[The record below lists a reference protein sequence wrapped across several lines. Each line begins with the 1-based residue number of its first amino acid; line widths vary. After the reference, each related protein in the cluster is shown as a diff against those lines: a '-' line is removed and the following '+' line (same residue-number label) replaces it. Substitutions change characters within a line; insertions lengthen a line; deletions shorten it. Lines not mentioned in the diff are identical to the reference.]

1 MDGGVQVE
9 ALGDLLIVT
18 EPETDFVAIYHPP
31 LVRSI
36 LVFCLRAALAA
47 LPPPIWLSCS
57 SLTCSSSAC
66 VFSSLASF
74 WPRSASR
81 PVRRILPD
89 NFCLI
94 FVGQTPGAPN
104 PPALHDGSSAS
115 SLRHMPSHEFANSS
129 TAENQDPKLIRLM
142 HGFLHPLHDLASV
155 QTGREWPLCGGLAAI
170 DDDGLPCEKRRLT
183 RQKQDGVSDLLGR
196 RRPLDWH
203 GIEEVRLPHAAS
215 SEAIEHLCLH
225 RARRHGIDAHA
236 ARRPFQRRSLG

>member
-81 PVRRILPD
+81 PVRRTLPD

-94 FVGQTPGAPN
+94 FIGQTPQGATDWRSPAAWMQSPGLLRAEAHGPN
-104 PPALHDGSSAS
+104 DRGPADRACYAFH
-115 SLRHMPSHEFANSS
+115 
-129 TAENQDPKLIRLM
+129 
-142 HGFLHPLHDLASV
+142 
-155 QTGREWPLCGGLAAI
+155 
-170 DDDGLPCEKRRLT
+170 RR
-183 RQKQDGVSDLLGR
+183 GCLG
-196 RRPLDWH
+196 
-203 GIEEVRLPHAAS
+203 
-215 SEAIEHLCLH
+215 
-225 RARRHGIDAHA
+225 
-236 ARRPFQRRSLG
+236 